1 MPAFGADVTVTFR
14 LDPRWR
20 QLEQEFQQVVE
31 IAARHVE
38 ANAKERMAEWPAVDT
53 GATMNSISATQEDEL
68 AWRVGPTTEYAP
80 FIEYG
85 TRYMTA
91 RPFLIPAVEGEMPRL
106 EQALSQLMQR
116 LQ

>member
-1 MPAFGADVTVTFR
+1 MPAFGADVTVTFQ

-20 QLEQEFQQVVE
+20 QLEQAFQQVVE

-38 ANAKERMAEWPAVDT
+38 AKAKDDVPVDT
-53 GATMNSISATQEDEL
+53 GTTKNSISATQEDEL

-80 FIEYG
+80 FLEYG
-85 TRYMTA
+85 TRHMIA
-91 RPFLIPAVEGEMPRL
+91 RPFLIPAVEVEMPRL
-106 EQALSQLMQR
+106 ELALAQLVMR

>member
-1 MPAFGADVTVTFR
+1 MPAFGADVTVTFQ

-38 ANAKERMAEWPAVDT
+38 TKAKDDVPVDT
-53 GATMNSISATQEDEL
+53 GATKNSINATQEGEL

-80 FIEYG
+80 FLEYG
-85 TRYMTA
+85 TRYMIA
-91 RPFLIPAVEGEMPRL
+91 RPFLIPAVEVEAPRL
-106 EQALSQLMQR
+106 EQALGQLIQR

>member
-1 MPAFGADVTVTFR
+1 MPNEFGVDITVSFQ

-20 QLEQEFQQVVE
+20 QLETKFQQVVE

-38 ANAKERMAEWPAVDT
+38 TKAKDDVPVDT
-53 GATMNSISATQEDEL
+53 GTTKNSINSSREDEL

-80 FIEYG
+80 FLEYG
-85 TRYMTA
+85 TERMIA
-91 RPFLIPAVEGEMPRL
+91 RPFLIPAVEAELPKLRD
-106 EQALSQLMQR
+106 ALSQLTQD

>member
-1 MPAFGADVTVTFR
+1 MPAFGADVTVTFQ

-38 ANAKERMAEWPAVDT
+38 AKAKDDVPVDT
-53 GATMNSISATQEDEL
+53 GTTKNSISATQEDEL

>member
-1 MPAFGADVTVTFR
+1 MPAFGADVTVTFQ

-38 ANAKERMAEWPAVDT
+38 AKAKEDVPYDT
-53 GATMNSISATQEDEL
+53 GATMNSINATEEGEL

-91 RPFLIPAVEGEMPRL
+91 RPFLIPAVEGEVPRL
-106 EQALSQLMQR
+106 EQALGQLMQR